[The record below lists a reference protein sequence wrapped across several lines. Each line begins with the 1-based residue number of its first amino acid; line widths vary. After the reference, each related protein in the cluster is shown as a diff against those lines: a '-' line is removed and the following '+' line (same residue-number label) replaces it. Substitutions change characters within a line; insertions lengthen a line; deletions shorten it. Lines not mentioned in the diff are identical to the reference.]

1 MGPDLILAAIVAT
14 MITRAWEHSKRRAC
28 TEWSQA
34 RHRAR
39 QRAEQRQQRRDQ
51 RAQRRGERVTKARST
66 GPRDPLWWPYAT
78 GWLVAA
84 SMRASYA
91 AVQGAREGGAAGAR
105 EGYRIGRERARARRE
120 RRERAAYLNGQRSTR
135 NGAARDCAG
144 SREGDGDQPR
154 PPASEGAD
162 EVAMDSCT
170 GCGVYVTADALDAA
184 GRCRVCAGPDSNSPD
199 GPAARADSD
208 PPGSA
213 AGPADN
219 HDNGNDNNG
228 KDDEPVTELAP
239 TNGSAGTG
247 EGYTET
253 VSTLHTLAAQLK
265 AAHETAQALQE
276 NLTANE
282 VDAVTITNVG
292 ELMDS
297 LDAAAPLAQQTAA
310 HVVTRHEPVAEAH
323 AAAGGS
329 QNVAAKTWYDD
340 H

>member
-14 MITRAWEHSKRRAC
+14 MITRAWEHSKRRASA
-28 TEWSQA
+28 EWSQA
-34 RHRAR
+34 RNRAR
-39 QRAEQRQQRRDQ
+39 QRAEERQQRRDQ

-78 GWLVAA
+78 GWLLAA
-84 SMRASYA
+84 SARASYA
-91 AVQGAREGGAAGAR
+91 AVRGAREGGAAGAR
-105 EGYRIGRERARARRE
+105 EGYRIGRDRARERRE
-120 RRERAAYLNGQRSTR
+120 RRERAAYLNGQHSTR
-135 NGAARDCAG
+135 NGAARHSAG
-144 SREGDGDQPR
+144 SGDDEGNQP
-154 PPASEGAD
+154 PPASEGAG

-184 GRCRVCAGPDSNSPD
+184 GRCRVCADPDSSSPD
-199 GPAARADSD
+199 DTPTDSD

-213 AGPADN
+213 EGPADN
-219 HDNGNDNNG
+219 DNHG
-228 KDDEPVTELAP
+228 KDDEPMTELAP

-247 EGYTET
+247 EGYTDT
-253 VSTLHTLAAQLK
+253 VSTLQTLAAQLK
-265 AAHETAQALQE
+265 AAHETAQTLQE

-282 VDAVTITNVG
+282 VDAATITNVG

-297 LDAAAPLAQQTAA
+297 LDAASPLAQQTAA